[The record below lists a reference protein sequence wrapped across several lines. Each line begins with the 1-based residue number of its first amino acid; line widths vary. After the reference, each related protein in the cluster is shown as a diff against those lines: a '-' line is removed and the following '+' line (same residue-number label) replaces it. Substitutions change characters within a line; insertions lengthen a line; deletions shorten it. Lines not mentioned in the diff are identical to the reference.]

1 MYQNENKSKNKN
13 KKRNLLPL
21 LLLTALLCCCGKG
34 EEAPAGTGAED
45 ILAETGKED
54 IPAETG
60 KEDISAET
68 GEGIL
73 SSFSAVDIDSNI
85 VSQDIFA
92 DSELTMVNIWG
103 TFCSP
108 CVEEMP
114 LLAQFHQEYAG
125 QGFQV
130 VGIIIDAAD
139 RNLSVKQDKL
149 ADAREIIAVTGAGY
163 TQLLPSKSLNTALLA
178 DIQSVPYTIFV
189 NSEGCQVGESYP
201 GAKSEKEWK
210 KIIDALLEKE

>member
-1 MYQNENKSKNKN
+1 MGKDKNKEKN
-13 KKRNLLPL
+13 NRRKLLFL
-21 LLLTALLCCCGKG
+21 LFLAVLFCSCGKK
-34 EEAPAGTGAED
+34 EEIPT
-45 ILAETGKED
+45 ETEA
-54 IPAETG
+54 IPT
-60 KEDISAET
+60 ET

-73 SSFSAVDIDSNI
+73 ASFSAVDIDNNI

-92 DSELTMVNIWG
+92 DFELTMVNIWG

-114 LLAQFHQEYAG
+114 VLGKFHQEYAD

-139 RNLSVKQDKL
+139 RNLAVKQDKL
-149 ADAREIIAVTGAGY
+149 AAARKIIDVTGAGY
-163 TQLLPSKSLNTALLA
+163 THLLPSKSLNAALLA
-178 DIQSVPYTIFV
+178 DIQSIPYTIFV
-189 NSEGCQVGESYP
+189 NSEGYQVGESYL
-201 GAKSEKEWK
+201 GAKSEQEWQ